1 MDPSACL
8 CASSARM
15 LCCVGMLCFWCCTL
29 LIFPGG
35 WLVFSCCSPKLGMG
49 WLSTGCLLPAML
61 KVWRRGGMMVLTQL
75 LLLGP
80 VWSQSGCPLLH
91 VLLD

>member
-1 MDPSACL
+1 
-8 CASSARM
+8 
-15 LCCVGMLCFWCCTL
+15 
-29 LIFPGG
+29 
-35 WLVFSCCSPKLGMG
+35 MG